1 MATSAVFFSSLLFLH
16 HSRKR
21 TLYFRLQL
29 HSHRP
34 FTTMDIGTPSSQ
46 GSIDSP
52 SSANP
57 SRAAV
62 FKGAAP
68 STGRAEDSLLRTI
81 LDKHGRE
88 MLNFASS
95 QFLDH
100 AMALRLR
107 TIAAKDLVS
116 MLAKAERLGYSET
129 DVISE
134 TDDETDQAVHETHGR
149 DDPVS
154 MRLVP

>member
-1 MATSAVFFSSLLFLH
+1 
-16 HSRKR
+16 
-21 TLYFRLQL
+21 
-29 HSHRP
+29 
-34 FTTMDIGTPSSQ
+34 MDIGTPSSQ